1 MGVSQLINHRTF
13 KTNGYMRYSDKL
25 RTLNLIYH
33 NPYCRQTCQGGD
45 LLQEPPFI
53 KLA

>member
-1 MGVSQLINHRTF
+1 
-13 KTNGYMRYSDKL
+13 MRYSDKL
-25 RTLNLIYH
+25 RTLNLVYH

-45 LLQEPPFI
+45 FLQEAPFI